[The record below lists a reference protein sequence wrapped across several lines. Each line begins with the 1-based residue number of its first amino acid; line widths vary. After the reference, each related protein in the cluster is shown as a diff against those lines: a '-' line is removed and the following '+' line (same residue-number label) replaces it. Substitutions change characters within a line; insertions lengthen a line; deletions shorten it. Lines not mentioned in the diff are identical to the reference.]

1 MPPRIW
7 EALVAWYGNTEEIR
21 RTVIEYPKIKDAAM
35 SKKHGLSQIY
45 TPIDSNNLRKIS
57 PEGNAYI
64 ELEIDLMQIKV
75 GKLQDNGDFPSQ
87 IASLTTISPK
97 MTL

>member
-1 MPPRIW
+1 M
-7 EALVAWYGNTEEIR
+7 
-21 RTVIEYPKIKDAAM
+21 
-35 SKKHGLSQIY
+35 Y
-45 TPIDSNNLRKIS
+45 TFIDSNNIRKLS
-57 PEGNAYI
+57 PEGSAYI

>member
-1 MPPRIW
+1 
-7 EALVAWYGNTEEIR
+7 
-21 RTVIEYPKIKDAAM
+21 
-35 SKKHGLSQIY
+35 
-45 TPIDSNNLRKIS
+45 
-57 PEGNAYI
+57 
-64 ELEIDLMQIKV
+64 LMQIKV

>member
-1 MPPRIW
+1 
-7 EALVAWYGNTEEIR
+7 
-21 RTVIEYPKIKDAAM
+21 M

-57 PEGNAYI
+57 PNGSAYI

-75 GKLQDNGDFPSQ
+75 GKLQDNGNFPSQ
-87 IASLTTISPK
+87 MANLTTISPK
-97 MTL
+97 MTLQDVHEKVRKIFKIKRES